1 MTKNNKKYLTLFLC
15 LFISACDPYMAG
27 DDEIVQ
33 HIHLDKLTAS
43 QISGMSG
50 DLFTF
55 NMGAERSLRHFYVQ
69 GNYKYSHFSC
79 MPIQDYVVIGSVSI
93 DEEHVE
99 HGMYISSGSFK
110 VCEDESMN
118 TCLRK
123 TQIEGLLTDNLSCRL
138 VVGGLFK
145 KSKVIADAIVITRDS
160 ILESKNL

>member
-15 LFISACDPYMAG
+15 LFISACDPYVAG

-33 HIHLDKLTAS
+33 HVHLDKLTAS

-55 NMGAERSLRHFYVQ
+55 NMVAERNLRYFYIQ
-69 GNYKYSHFSC
+69 GNYKYSHFKC
-79 MPIQDYVVIGSVSI
+79 TPLQDYVVIGSVSI

-99 HGMYISSGSFK
+99 HGRYISSGSFK

-123 TQIEGLLTDNLSCRL
+123 KQIEALLTDNLSCRL

-145 KSKVIADAIVITRDS
+145 KSKVMADSIVITRDS